1 MRRRQR
7 EQRGRLALL
16 LSGQSL
22 SNPAGMPHLLAAL
35 AHGFLSPLHP
45 TAFAAVT
52 RFQTPLPLP
61 PVLQALAEMEA
72 AAGAAPLLHEQLVPL
87 HEQLVAPHDQLAALA
102 VLPPG
107 AKVCENCGT
116 TSTPLWRKDRATGMM
131 MCNACGI
138 FFKHHQKHRPVELA
152 MHPHHRAPPHPQAPH
167 PHPARPTSSVEA
179 SDGEDAQAAP
189 DASWEPHPQRRRTS
203 PAAGSDESE
212 QSEDE
217 DGEGRRRSLRPRRA
231 RAAAEE
237 YLQELRAGGEAGGAA
252 AVANAAAGAEEPLDA
267 GAYDS
272 EAGERGPRRMGCAAG
287 KASAS
292 RAVCVPACEAF
303 LAAPIQP

>member
-1 MRRRQR
+1 
-7 EQRGRLALL
+7 
-16 LSGQSL
+16 
-22 SNPAGMPHLLAAL
+22 MPHLLAAL